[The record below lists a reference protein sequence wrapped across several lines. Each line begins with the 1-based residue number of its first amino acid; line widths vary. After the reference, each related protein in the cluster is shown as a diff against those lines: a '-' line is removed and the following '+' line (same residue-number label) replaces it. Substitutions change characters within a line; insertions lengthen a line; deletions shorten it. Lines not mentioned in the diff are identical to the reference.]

1 MAEEYKVDEMYL
13 CGFPIKEVYKI
24 LTIYKE
30 TGHANQDYQE
40 GFEDGVK
47 KAYELFHKQL
57 NEQIEKMMR
66 W

>member
-30 TGHANQDYQE
+30 TGHAEKDYQE
-40 GFEDGVK
+40 GFEDGVNT
-47 KAYELFHKQL
+47 AYKEFQKITA
-57 NEQIEKMMR
+57 EVVAR

>member
-1 MAEEYKVDEMYL
+1 MAEEYKVDEMMI
-13 CGFPIKEVYKI
+13 CGYPFDEVVKI
-24 LTIYKE
+24 LQIYRE

-47 KAYELFHKQL
+47 KAYEEIQEIFKD
-57 NEQIEKMMR
+57 IAR